1 MVRVPFTYTL
11 FTLQSGARSASYPS
25 GPASRLDLCYVAERM
40 LALHLPDR
48 DAHAEAQAAHML
60 TNKHG
65 EHFMVSYLSLDF
77 ISSNNLSK
85 ELKLISN

>member
-1 MVRVPFTYTL
+1 MYLLIP
-11 FTLQSGARSASYPS
+11 QSGARSASYPS

-65 EHFMVSYLSLDF
+65 EHFMVSFPSKF
-77 ISSNNLSK
+77 TNLSK
-85 ELKLISN
+85 MEPP